1 MLQVETFIPMLLQ
14 DVDAMEGARLKRVVL
29 LGDHHQLPP
38 IVQNMALQ
46 KFSRLDQS
54 LFARYAEQTGLVDS
68 GSRRQ
73 PQATT
78 PTPSPVGECLT
89 CREGPG
95 DLLQPLTSDPPM
107 PQVRAPGRA
116 DRAAGQAGPCPALAG
131 LALQL
136 ALQGPR

>member
-54 LFARYAEQTGLVDS
+54 LFARYAEQTGFLPRALA
-68 GSRRQ
+68 GIGKQ
-73 PQATT
+73 PQH
-78 PTPSPVGECLT
+78 PCS
-89 CREGPG
+89 
-95 DLLQPLTSDPPM
+95 TSDP
-107 PQVRAPGRA
+107 
-116 DRAAGQAGPCPALAG
+116 
-131 LALQL
+131 
-136 ALQGPR
+136 